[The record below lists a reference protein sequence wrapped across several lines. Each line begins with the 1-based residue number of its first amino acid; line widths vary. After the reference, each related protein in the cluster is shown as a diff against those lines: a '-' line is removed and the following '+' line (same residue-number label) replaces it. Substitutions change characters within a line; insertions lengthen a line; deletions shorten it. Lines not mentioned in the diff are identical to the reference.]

1 MTDYYLKFDSKEQAD
16 SVLYTDEQSNY
27 RNIDV
32 LGTLYEGG
40 EWDEEGNEIIAP
52 TPIEGWHVNIRLV
65 EGEDA
70 EPLLSY
76 TVTPATPRRV
86 WG

>member
-1 MTDYYLKFDSKEQAD
+1 MDLYLRFPDEATANSL
-16 SVLYTDEQSNY
+16 LYSGEEPNY
-27 RNIDV
+27 HNIDV
-32 LGTLYEGG
+32 LGILTEGG
-40 EWDEEGNEIIAP
+40 QWDEEGNEIIAP
-52 TPIEGWHVNIRLV
+52 TILDGWHVNVRLV
-65 EGEDA
+65 DGEDA